1 MSYQL
6 SSNALSSKILYIDS
20 RDADAYLATKIS
32 GTDTIDLTSYFSYIL
47 KENIEVPTNQRAL
60 ISLNS
65 ATIPYSFYNIR
76 ENVNDKVKMT
86 LGGTT
91 VEITIPAGNY
101 NAISLADNIS
111 TQFVDEWGGVI
122 TSMSMEFNDDTQ
134 KYDITINAPLNYP
147 VNSGFDFLD
156 ELQDAHNELGFR
168 PEFVPFNISAGAGG
182 TFDYKVSSQNVVDI
196 NGSIHGVYIRTNLV
210 SKGTL
215 DSQSKTFSNILARI
229 PINVQSGGI
238 IFAVPSN
245 QTHKSLVDIRS
256 INQLTI
262 RLTDERNRILD
273 LNGLHFQ
280 LAISVDFVYGEKAIQ
295 INQGGA
301 TENNRGDSFKT
312 DSKGY
317 SVAPDNISGQKIIL
331 ARENQELEDEVQRLQ
346 RNRRRVGRPRNVG
359 RPKGSTKI
367 IEN

>member
-6 SSNALSSKILYIDS
+6 SSNTLSSKILYIDS
-20 RDADAYLATKIS
+20 RDANSYLSTKIS
-32 GTDTIDLTSYFSYIL
+32 GTETIDLTSYFSYVL
-47 KENIEVPTNQRAL
+47 NENIEVPSNQRAL

-86 LGGTT
+86 LGGTP

-101 NAISLADNIS
+101 NATSLADFIS
-111 TQFVDEWGGVI
+111 QDFVDKWGGII
-122 TSMSMEFNDDTQ
+122 TSMDMDFNEDTQ
-134 KYDITINAPLNYP
+134 KYDITIIAPVEYVN
-147 VNSGFDFLD
+147 NSGLDFQD
-156 ELQDAHNELGFR
+156 EIQDAHNELGFR
-168 PEFVPFNISAGAGG
+168 PEFVPFNIVADGVNFKY
-182 TFDYKVSSQNVVDI
+182 TLSSQNVIDI

-215 DSQSKTFSNILARI
+215 DSQSKTFSNILARV

-245 QTHKSLVDIRS
+245 QTHRSIVDIRS

-280 LAISVDFVYGEKAIQ
+280 IAISVDFVYADKPIN
-295 INQGGA
+295 INQGA
-301 TENNRGDSFKT
+301 LSENKSGDSFQT
-312 DSKGY
+312 DSNNY
-317 SVAPDNISGQKIIL
+317 SVSSDNISGKKIIL
-331 ARENQELEDEVQRLQ
+331 AQQNQDLKEDIQRLE

-359 RPKGSTKI
+359 RPRGSTKI
-367 IEN
+367 NQE